1 MGPLS
6 IFTLHCCAEPAVE
19 DKVRGQKSARPYH
32 PTRGNMTSVWMGD
45 LEPYMTEDFIK
56 QAFAAMGEAVVNVKV
71 VSERIVSGKPGYCF
85 VDLVDQ
91 ASVERCLHRLNGL
104 FIPGSN
110 PLKKF
115 RLNYSTYHKKHEL
128 TPDYSIFVGDLSL
141 EVDDF
146 QLYYFFLSKY
156 PSCRGGK
163 VVTDTLGNSRG
174 YGFVKFGDFEEHKR
188 ALKECHLKTGLGTK
202 PLRLSLAIPR
212 RLKPESQQG
221 QSYDYS
227 QYYQQYANY
236 YAKTGFDPYA
246 GYSYTSYNEANA
258 YPAETET
265 TAVAPAGPEAL
276 ICGVENSDC
285 EEHYATFE
293 TLDTDA
299 LNKVYTAR
307 SEEFFD
313 ALINCHWQPLDTVT
327 SEIPSTM

>member
-1 MGPLS
+1 
-6 IFTLHCCAEPAVE
+6 
-19 DKVRGQKSARPYH
+19 
-32 PTRGNMTSVWMGD
+32 MTSIWMGD

-56 QAFAAMGEAVVNVKV
+56 QAFVAMGESVVNVKV
-71 VSERIVSGKPGYCF
+71 VSELIVSGKPGYCF

-115 RLNYSTYHKKHEL
+115 KLNYSTYHKKHEL
-128 TPDYSIFVGDLSL
+128 TPDYSIFVGDLSP

-174 YGFVKFGDFEEHKR
+174 FGFVKFGDMEEHKR
-188 ALKECHLKTGLGTK
+188 ALKECHLKAGLGTK

-212 RLKPESQQG
+212 RLKPENQQT
-221 QSYDYS
+221 QTYDYS
-227 QYYQQYANY
+227 QYYQQYTNY
-236 YAKTGFDPYA
+236 YAKTGCYPFANYNS
-246 GYSYTSYNEANA
+246 SYTSYNAANA
-258 YPAETET
+258 YPTETEA
-265 TAVAPAGPEAL
+265 TAVAPAGPEVPVG
-276 ICGVENSDC
+276 GVEHSDC
-285 EEHYATFE
+285 EEHYATLA

-299 LNKVYTAR
+299 LNKAYTAR
-307 SEEFFD
+307 SEEFYD
-313 ALINCHWQPLDTVT
+313 ALMNCHWQPLDTVT
-327 SEIPSTM
+327 SEIPSTI